1 MCYLESF
8 LPLSSPSDLSRRVQ
22 TQSSKLTDMTDL
34 DETKIP
40 QRYSG
45 NNRSNLPPCLKVQ
58 IHFALY
64 VQPLPER
71 RRSHTR
77 VRILRT
83 LEGLKAPFTRHAES
97 RIISVHLVSKSDC
110 KMFNGVMKQKAT
122 TPMRWRKLKTQN
134 RGNSQELAV
143 FQNYR
148 RFFPQIL
155 GRDASCD
162 VIVTRNQT
170 KPSSIHVRTRVELE
184 GRVYS
189 QSLCKTISCDCD
201 FKRFSTKKQ
210 IKQQIF

>member
-83 LEGLKAPFTRHAES
+83 LTRHLLDTPKAES
-97 RIISVHLVSKSDC
+97 SLSIWFPSPTVKCLTVS
-110 KMFNGVMKQKAT
+110 
-122 TPMRWRKLKTQN
+122 
-134 RGNSQELAV
+134 
-143 FQNYR
+143 
-148 RFFPQIL
+148 
-155 GRDASCD
+155 
-162 VIVTRNQT
+162 
-170 KPSSIHVRTRVELE
+170 
-184 GRVYS
+184 
-189 QSLCKTISCDCD
+189 
-201 FKRFSTKKQ
+201 
-210 IKQQIF
+210 